1 MPKTKLSTIIE
12 YIVSII
18 GFILSMLII
27 WMAVCK
33 LIEISNDINN
43 DSNGYVVNKDANGKD
58 SIISNR
64 KSGPTIDLLNV
75 YINNKKQ
82 LGVKGIIYLDP
93 TNLDASCD
101 STNYKSND
109 ETSGCMKWYI
119 FDDSGDKYKIILD
132 HNIVD
137 KVKWNREELK
147 DLSYENSILKEIL
160 DNLVTNSNWKVSP
173 RLIGTGE
180 FEKLITDYCEEC
192 NWSGVEN
199 LENWLHNNVFNQVT
213 MYESIKLYD
222 NYMWL
227 SNGES
232 YWTASYIT
240 KGSFVNDKVERGYF
254 SISSDSNDNSAW
266 CIYAISTEYKS
277 NEFGLDCVDAGHKF
291 GLRPVI
297 EVPKTLFD

>member
-1 MPKTKLSTIIE
+1 MEKKKILI
-12 YIVSII
+12 II
-18 GFILSMLII
+18 GFVVSICLIGLSVYKII
-27 WMAVCK
+27 
-33 LIEISNDINN
+33 ETSNKVNSDK
-43 DSNGYVVNKDANGKD
+43 NGEVVNK
-58 SIISNR
+58 
-64 KSGPTIDLLNV
+64 KSGPTIDLSDL

-82 LGVKGIIYLDP
+82 SGVKGIIYLDP

-119 FDDSGDKYKIILD
+119 YEETDDNYIMILD
-132 HNIVD
+132 HNIID

-147 DLSYENSILKEIL
+147 NLSYENSVLKETL
-160 DNLVTNSNWKVSP
+160 DNLVTNSNWKLIP

-192 NWSGVEN
+192 NWSGVQN

-213 MYESIKLYD
+213 MYESIKLYE

-232 YWTASYIT
+232 YWTSSYIT
-240 KGSFVNDKVERGYF
+240 KGSFANDKVERGYF
-254 SISSDSNDNSAW
+254 SISDDSNDNSAW

-277 NEFGLDCVDAGHKF
+277 NKFGLDCVNPEYKF

-297 EVPKTLFD
+297 EVPKTVFN